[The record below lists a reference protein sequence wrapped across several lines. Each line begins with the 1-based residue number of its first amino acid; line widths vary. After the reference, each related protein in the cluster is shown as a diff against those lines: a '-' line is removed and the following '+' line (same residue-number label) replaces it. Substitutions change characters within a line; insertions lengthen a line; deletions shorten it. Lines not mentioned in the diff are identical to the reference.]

1 MTARP
6 EASVQPERLAP
17 KGDSERGVADEA
29 AARAWCQ
36 ARRIDDI
43 ECIIPDQAGVA
54 RGKLMPMP
62 KFFGGNPMTLP
73 ASMFT
78 QTITGEYP
86 EEEEAFLEGITDSD
100 LVFRPDY
107 STLTVVPWASDPTA
121 QVIHD
126 AYHKDGLDFEIAPRN
141 VLKRVVALYA
151 ARGWQPVVA
160 PEMEFFLVKPNIDPD
175 YPLEP
180 PVGRSGRPE
189 RARQAYSI
197 TAVNEFEELFDDIYR
212 FSEAQ
217 GLEIDTLNHEDGT
230 AQMEINLRHGHP
242 VELADQVFL
251 FKRTIREAA
260 LRHQM
265 YATFMAKPIA
275 SEPGSAMHIHHSI
288 MDAETGRNIFADDGG
303 ERRTDAFLH
312 HIGGLQTYLP
322 RVMCMMSPYVNSY
335 RRLVRN
341 TSAPINVRWGYDN
354 RTVGLR
360 VPLSDPENRRV
371 ENRIPSSDANPYLAI
386 AASLACGYLGLVN
399 QLPPDRA
406 MEGASR
412 DPHFALPRSI
422 LDAVRLLENTPELV
436 EIFGETF
443 VRTYRAIKETEHE
456 TFMGV
461 ISAWEREYL
470 LLSV

>member
-1 MTARP
+1 MT
-6 EASVQPERLAP
+6 LALEP
-17 KGDSERGVADEA
+17 LDDEKQAARGVPDEA
-29 AARAWCQ
+29 AAREWCR
-36 ARRIDDI
+36 ARRIEDI

-54 RGKLMPMP
+54 RGKLMPTA

-86 EEEEAFLEGITDSD
+86 EDEEAFAEGLTDSD
-100 LVFRPDY
+100 LIFKPDFA
-107 STLTVVPWASDPTA
+107 TLAIVPWASDPTA

-126 AYHKDGLDFEIAPRN
+126 AFHKDGAPFEIAPRN
-141 VLKRVVALYA
+141 VLKRVVQLYA
-151 ARGWQPVVA
+151 DHGMRPVVA
-160 PEMEFFLVKPNIDPD
+160 PEMEFYLVKPNVDPD

-197 TAVNEFEELFDDIYR
+197 TAVNEFEELFDDVYQ
-212 FSEAQ
+212 FSEDQ
-217 GLEIDTLNHEDGT
+217 GLEIDTLAHEDGT
-230 AQMEINLRHGHP
+230 AQMEINLQHGDP
-242 VELADQVFL
+242 VDLADQVFL

-260 LRHQM
+260 LRHKM

-275 SEPGSAMHIHHSI
+275 TEPGSAMHIHHSVI
-288 MDAETGRNIFADDGG
+288 DLKSGQNLFRDERG
-303 ERRTDAFLH
+303 ELARPFLWY
-312 HIGGLQTYLP
+312 IAGMQTYLP
-322 RVMCMMSPYVNSY
+322 RVMCMLAPYVNSY
-335 RRLVRN
+335 RRLIRN

-360 VPLSDPENRRV
+360 VPLSDIDNRRV
-371 ENRIPSSDANPYLAI
+371 ENRVPSSDANPYLAI

-399 QLPPDRA
+399 KLEPDSPSDA
-406 MEGASR
+406 TTR
-412 DPHFALPRSI
+412 DPHFSLPRSI

-443 VRTYRAIKETEHE
+443 VRTYRAIKETEYE

>member
-1 MTARP
+1 M
-6 EASVQPERLAP
+6 SVFAENLAQDAP
-17 KGDSERGVADEA
+17 PPARGVADEA
-29 AARAWCQ
+29 TAREWCR

-54 RGKLMPMP
+54 RGKLMPTE

-86 EEEEAFLEGITDSD
+86 EEEEAFIEALTDSD
-100 LVFRPDY
+100 LIFRPDY
-107 STLTVVPWASDPTA
+107 STLAVVPWASDPTA

-126 AYHKDGLDFEIAPRN
+126 AFHKDRTPFEIAPRN
-141 VLKRVVALYA
+141 VLRRVVSLYGE
-151 ARGWQPVVA
+151 RGWLPVVA
-160 PEMEFFLVKPNIDPD
+160 PEMEFYLVKPNIDPD

-197 TAVNEFEELFDDIYR
+197 SAVNEFEELFDDIYR

-230 AQMEINLRHGHP
+230 AQMEINLRHGDP

-260 LRHQM
+260 LRHKM

-275 SEPGSAMHIHHSI
+275 TEPGSAMHIHHSVTDI
-288 MDAETGRNIFADDGG
+288 ATGRNIFADSG
-303 ERRTDAFLH
+303 ANALAPSFLRY
-312 HIGGLQTYLP
+312 IGGMQAYLP
-322 RVMCMMSPYVNSY
+322 RVMCMLAPYVNSY
-335 RRLVRN
+335 RRLIRN
-341 TSAPINVRWGYDN
+341 TSAPINVRWGFDN

-360 VPLSDPENRRV
+360 VPLSDPANRRV
-371 ENRIPSSDANPYLAI
+371 ENRVPSSDANPYLAI
-386 AASLACGYLGLVN
+386 AASLACGYLGLVRE
-399 QLPPDRA
+399 LDPDRP
-406 MEGASR
+406 MEGAS
-412 DPHFALPRSI
+412 HEQTFALPRSI
-422 LDAVRLLENTPELV
+422 LDAVRLLEATPELV
-436 EIFGETF
+436 EIFGATF
-443 VRTYRAIKETEHE
+443 VRTYRAIKETEYE